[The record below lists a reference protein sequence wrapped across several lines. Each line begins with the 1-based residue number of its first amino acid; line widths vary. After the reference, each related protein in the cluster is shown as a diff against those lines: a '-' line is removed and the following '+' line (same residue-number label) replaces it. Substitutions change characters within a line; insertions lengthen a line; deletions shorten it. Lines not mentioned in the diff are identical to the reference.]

1 MGMNECPWERSVSAA
16 KAVKLKEI
24 KYQGSMPFIQLFLT
38 CTVDPFG
45 LFAGPILASK
55 LHV

>member
-16 KAVKLKEI
+16 KDVKLKI
-24 KYQGSMPFIQLFLT
+24 QGSMPFIQLFLT
-38 CTVDPFG
+38 CPVDPIG